1 LAEKIETIENGME
14 RQAVTLQEALD
25 IVESL
30 PVESLPGHQ
39 QENLVRIIRLRNL
52 ERRRELIVQNIE
64 EARAEY
70 AREAFNRGT
79 AEDLMKELTEFQSV
93 EENEL

>member
-1 LAEKIETIENGME
+1 MSNL
-14 RQAVTLQEALD
+14 RAVTFQEALD

-30 PVESLPGHQ
+30 PEQQ
-39 QENLVRIIRLRNL
+39 QENLVRIIRLRIL

-70 AREAFNRGT
+70 ARGECRRGT
-79 AEDLMKELTEFQSV
+79 VEELMKELSEDRWV
-93 EENEL
+93 EDNEL